1 MRNTLTSHPATLALA
16 VFLLASAGLW
26 TYSSATHAQDSAKSP
41 RPALTVQTAPPQR
54 TAMTQRLAANGA
66 VAMGTPRADFGKFVQ
81 TEMAQWARVIRQAG
95 IKLD

>member
-1 MRNTLTSHPATLALA
+1 MRNTLTSPPATLALA

-54 TAMTQRLAANGA
+54 TAS
-66 VAMGTPRADFGKFVQ
+66 
-81 TEMAQWARVIRQAG
+81 
-95 IKLD
+95 